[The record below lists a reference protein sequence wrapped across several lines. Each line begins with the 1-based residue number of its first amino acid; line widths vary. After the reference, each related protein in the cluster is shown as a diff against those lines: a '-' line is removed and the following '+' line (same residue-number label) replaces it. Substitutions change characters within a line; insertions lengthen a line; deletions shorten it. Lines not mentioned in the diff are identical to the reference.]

1 MEKSCKR
8 CYWYDDYREECL
20 EDGCVSYLK
29 FTPKCCDC
37 DYQIARYE
45 IEGGL
50 YCEDCIL
57 DVLGIEVGVKHV
69 TEYFICD
76 DYIGNDEDEIFDI
89 VKSVNKSVK
98 VI

>member
-29 FTPKCCDC
+29 FTPKCYDCDC
-37 DYQIARYE
+37 EIAEYE
-45 IEGGL
+45 IEGNL
-50 YCEDCIL
+50 HCEDCVL
-57 DVLGIEVGVKHV
+57 DMLGIEVGVKHV

-76 DYIGNDEDEIFDI
+76 DYIGNDEDEISDI
-89 VKSVNKSVK
+89 IKSVNKSVK

>member
-8 CYWYDDYREECL
+8 CYWYDDYKEECL
-20 EDGCVSYLK
+20 EDGCIDYSK

-37 DYQIARYE
+37 DYQIAEYE
-45 IEGGL
+45 IEGDL

-57 DVLGIEVGVKHV
+57 DVLGIEIGVKHV

-76 DYIGNDEDEIFDI
+76 EYIGNDEDEISDI
-89 VKSVNKSVK
+89 IKSVNKFIR